1 VDPRLKTVLDD
12 VDHINT
18 INNQK
23 RLAKEKFYEGIVIF
37 YNGGK
42 FTINTAFVSFISTID
57 ATFITDDN
65 DVPVKIENINDF
77 RKLVTTTYFAETE
90 KYFNEYS
97 KLISSSKDVED
108 LLSV

>member
-1 VDPRLKTVLDD
+1 MDPRLKTVLDD

-23 RLAKEKFYEGIVIF
+23 RLAKEKFYENIVVF

-42 FTINTAFVSFISTID
+42 FTLNAAFVAFITTAD
-57 ATFITDDN
+57 APFITDDN
-65 DVPVKIENINDF
+65 DIPVQIQDITHF
-77 RKLVTTTYFAETE
+77 RKLVTTTYFVETE

-97 KLISSSKDVED
+97 KLISTSKDIED
-108 LLSV
+108 LLSI